1 MSYQYDYQLF
11 NGIGNGSPKTIPVQ
25 TLPQKKKTPKW
36 EKATMD
42 ALESEGIQQLHK
54 NIVFRES
61 RKMIEGEF
69 TYQAVDMESPMNL
82 PWFDKE
88 VRKMRND
95 LKIPTYLKHFD
106 FIGII
111 VNAIVGIY
119 RPMDNRYRVESQD
132 EYSTNEWIRQKTE
145 GLHKYAAAVLE
156 QEVNKMLLSNGLDPQ
171 KNDFESEEEQ
181 QAYQQQLSETV
192 KNYTPSEIEKNLS
205 KNFKVLATEWAQN
218 TLTADLKRF
227 ELEDKDSE
235 NLIDY
240 ILTGRFFRHYRVGY
254 DNYSI
259 ESWMPEETF
268 FDQNVLSK
276 YPQDG
281 EYVGKITSMTVSQ
294 VLSTYGH
301 LMTTKQM
308 ELIGNYW
315 AQDTKYEGGGE
326 SSGGTFLDNVFPKQ
340 RVVPFHNY
348 YDHQINLQ
356 MESALGI
363 PMGEKL
369 VANSDGSL
377 SKQDTYLPR
386 QENDFNG
393 TFHSGY
399 HSRYLRDD
407 IDVRLDTIRVT
418 EVYWRSQKRIGILI
432 YENSLG
438 SLSIEEVTD
447 DLFDDFLKDNE
458 IKKLR
463 DITIDE
469 LQNSLRR
476 YDLGETSALDEY
488 INTITYIY
496 IPEVW
501 HGIKIKG
508 NAATIKD
515 DIYLQVKPLD
525 YQIKGDS
532 NYFDVRLPVSGIITN
547 GIIKKILPYQQLHNI
562 AMNQITELLEKEL
575 GVFFSFDVNALPS
588 EYQDETTEESVY
600 RIRDLIKDSALLP
613 LDPSRQN
620 TSNNISNPN
629 IFQKQ
634 EIVYATQVQYRWQL
648 AQDYKNEAFGQ
659 LGITPQILGAPSTYE
674 TAEGVKQGAQATYS
688 LLTPLMEK
696 FNTAKNKGME
706 VHLAVAQYCETNGKS
721 VATIMRKGDGEQAF
735 LNILKE
741 DPELFPLR
749 KLSIMPIT
757 SSKDAKAVEMIRSIV
772 MNDNTFEKD
781 LGDIIEIMTNPVIVE
796 IQQAAYDMRK
806 RKQKAVEEERA
817 FQSEQSDKLIA
828 SEDKRLKDERDNEIE
843 LERMGNETAIEVAQ
857 LSAYGRLGDKQVTDM
872 AMYDRV
878 DALAQN
884 SIQNTFKAEELKLK
898 QTSATSKIAE
908 DRENRKI
915 KLAELIGKSEDRRL
929 KEKQLD
935 IQMTSAIINKN

>member
-1 MSYQYDYQLF
+1 MSDQYDFQYF

-25 TLPQKKKTPKW
+25 TLPQKKKTSKW
-36 EKATMD
+36 QKATMD
-42 ALESEGIQQLHK
+42 ALEREGIEQLHR

-88 VRKMRND
+88 VRKMRYDQN
-95 LKIPTYLKHFD
+95 IPTYLKHFD

-145 GLHKYAAAVLE
+145 GLHKYAKAVFE
-156 QEVNKMLLSNGLDPQ
+156 QEINRMLLANGVDPN

-181 QAYQQQLSETV
+181 QAYQQQLAQTV
-192 KNYTPSEIEKNLS
+192 KDYTPVEIEKNLS
-205 KNFKVLATEWAQN
+205 KNFKVLATEWGQN

-268 FDQNVLSK
+268 FDQSVTSK

-281 EYVGKITSMTVSQ
+281 EYIGKITSMTTSQ

-301 LMTTKQM
+301 LMNTKQL

-315 AQDTKYEGGGE
+315 AQDTKYGGDNE
-326 SSGGTFLDNVFPKQ
+326 TSGGTFLDNIFPQQ

-369 VANSDGSL
+369 VTGADGTL
-377 SKQDTYLPR
+377 SKQDVYLPR
-386 QENDFNG
+386 EENDFTG
-393 TFHSGY
+393 SFHSGF

-418 EVYWRSQKRIGILI
+418 EAYWRSQKRLGILI

-447 DLFDDFLKDNE
+447 ELYDDFLEDNE
-458 IKKLR
+458 IKTLR
-463 DITIDE
+463 KITLDE
-469 LQNSLRR
+469 LQNALRR
-476 YDLGETSALDEY
+476 YDLGETTALDEY
-488 INTITYIY
+488 VNTITYIY
-496 IPEVW
+496 VPEVW

-508 NAATIKD
+508 NASTIKD
-515 DIYLQVKPLD
+515 DIYLQISPLD

-588 EYQDETTEESVY
+588 EYQDETTEESIY

-620 TSNNISNPN
+620 TANNVSNPN

-634 EIVYATQVQYRWQL
+634 EVVYATQVQYRWEL
-648 AQDYKNEAFGQ
+648 AQQYKNEAFGQ

-688 LLTPLMEK
+688 LLTPLIEK

-706 VHLAVAQYCETNGKS
+706 IHLAVAQYCETNGKS
-721 VATIMRKGDGEQAF
+721 TSVIMRKGDGEQAF

-806 RKQKAVEEERA
+806 RKQKAVEEDRA
-817 FQSEQSDKLIA
+817 FQSSQLDKQLA
-828 SEDKRLKDERDNEIE
+828 AEDKQLADDRANDIE
-843 LERMGNETAIEVAQ
+843 LERMRNETSIEVAQ
-857 LSAYGRLGDKQVTDM
+857 LSAYGRLGDKQVDDM

-878 DALAQN
+878 DAITQN
-884 SIQNTFKAEELKLK
+884 SINNNFKSEELNIKK
-898 QTSATSKIAE
+898 NSAKEKVNAE
-908 DRENRKI
+908 RENRKI
-915 KLAELIGKSEDRRL
+915 KLAELVGKAEDRRL

-935 IQMTSAIINKN
+935 ITREGNIINKN

>member
-1 MSYQYDYQLF
+1 MSNNNDFQYF

-25 TLPQKKKTPKW
+25 TLPQKKKTKEW

-42 ALESEGIQQLHK
+42 ALEREGIEQLHR

-88 VRKMRND
+88 VRKMRQD
-95 LKIPTYLKHFD
+95 HHIPTYLKHFD

-119 RPMDNRYRVESQD
+119 KPMDNRYRVESQD

-145 GLHKYAAAVLE
+145 GLHKYAQAYFE
-156 QEVNKMLLSNGLDPQ
+156 QEINRMLLNNGVDPY
-171 KNDFESEEEQ
+171 KNDFQSEEEQ

-192 KNYTPSEIEKNLS
+192 RKYTPIEIEKNLS

-218 TLTADLKRF
+218 TLTADSKKF

-268 FDQNVLSK
+268 FDQSITSK

-281 EYVGKITSMTVSQ
+281 EYIGKITSMNVSQ

-301 LMTTKQM
+301 LMNVKQL

-315 AQDTKYEGGGE
+315 SQDTKYGGNTE
-326 SSGGTFLDNVFPKQ
+326 SSGGTFLDNIFPQ
-340 RVVPFHNY
+340 RRAIPFHNY
-348 YDHQINLQ
+348 FDHEINLQ

-369 VANSDGSL
+369 VAGADGTL
-377 SKQDTYLPR
+377 VKKDVYLPR
-386 QENDFNG
+386 QENDFAG
-393 TFHSGY
+393 SFHSGF

-447 DLFDDFLKDNE
+447 DLFDDFLKENE
-458 IKKLR
+458 IKNLR
-463 DITIDE
+463 KITLDD
-469 LQNSLRR
+469 LQTALRG
-476 YDLGETSALDEY
+476 YDSGDTTALDEY
-488 INTITYIY
+488 VNTLTYTY
-496 IPEVW
+496 VPEVW

-508 NAATIKD
+508 NASTIKD
-515 DIYLQVKPLD
+515 DIYLKVRPLD
-525 YQIKGDS
+525 YQIKGES

-547 GIIKKILPYQQLHNI
+547 GLIKKILPFQQLHNI

-600 RIRDLIKDSALLP
+600 RIRDLIKDSALMP
-613 LDPSRQN
+613 LDPSKQN
-620 TSNNISNPN
+620 TSNNVSNPN

-648 AQDYKNEAFGQ
+648 AQQYKQEAFGI

-688 LLTPLMEK
+688 LLTPLIEK

-721 VATIMRKGDGEQAF
+721 TSVIMRKGDGEQSF

-749 KLSIMPIT
+749 RLSILPIT

-781 LGDIIEIMTNPVIVE
+781 LGDIIEIMTNPVVVE
-796 IQQAAYDMRK
+796 IQQAAYDMRD
-806 RKQKAVEEERA
+806 RKQKAMQEDRA
-817 FQSEQSDKLIA
+817 FQSEQLDKQLA
-828 SEDKRLKDERDNEIE
+828 AEDKQLKDERDKDLQIQA
-843 LERMGNETAIEVAQ
+843 MKDETAIEVAQ
-857 LSAYGRLGDKQVTDM
+857 LSAYGRLGDKQVTDSSL
-872 AMYDRV
+872 YDRV
-878 DALAQN
+878 DTLAQN
-884 SIQNTFKAEELKLK
+884 AIQNSFKAEELQLK
-898 QTSATSKIAE
+898 QASNAEKINSE
-908 DRENRKI
+908 REARKI
-915 KLAELIGKSEDRRL
+915 KLAELVGKAEDRRI
-929 KEKQLD
+929 KEKGIEAQ
-935 IQMTSAIINKN
+935 IQTSLINKN